1 MNKIKKL
8 NDFNKKVISA
18 FPGCGKSH
26 FFRNSD
32 LVVSDSDSSKF
43 DKSDFPNNYI
53 QHIKDKLNDNET
65 EIIFISSHKEVREA
79 LRDNGIEFMLIY
91 PNINLKESY
100 INRYKERGSD
110 DNFINFL
117 SNNWDNF
124 INEIKEEDYY
134 TKVELSEGK
143 YISDII

>member
-1 MNKIKKL
+1 MKKIKKL
-8 NDFNKKVISA
+8 NNFNKKVISA